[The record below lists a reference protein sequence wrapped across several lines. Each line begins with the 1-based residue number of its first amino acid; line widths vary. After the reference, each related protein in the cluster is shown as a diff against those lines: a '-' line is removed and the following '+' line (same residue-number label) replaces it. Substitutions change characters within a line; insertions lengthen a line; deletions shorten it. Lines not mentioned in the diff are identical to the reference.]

1 MEKRFKIRKKES
13 NKATDPELDQLNA
26 LVEGKLE
33 RRKLAVP
40 KSGFAYFHYENKG
53 YLGGLEAFCAPYEVQ
68 KTKRFK
74 RTGVVNFL
82 TPSGAKAVN
91 QGDYVL
97 KLTGKNFVVLD
108 EVAFSE
114 LFKVKWFFME

>member
-1 MEKRFKIRKKES
+1 MEERFEIRKKDT

-33 RRKLAVP
+33 RKKPAVS

-53 YLGGLEAFCAPYEVQ
+53 KLGALVNFCAPCEVQ

-74 RTGVVNFL
+74 
-82 TPSGAKAVN
+82 
-91 QGDYVL
+91 
-97 KLTGKNFVVLD
+97 
-108 EVAFSE
+108 
-114 LFKVKWFFME
+114 

>member
-1 MEKRFKIRKKES
+1 M
-13 NKATDPELDQLNA
+13 NA

-40 KSGFAYFHYENKG
+40 KSRFAYFHYENKG
-53 YLGGLEAFCAPYEVQ
+53 YLGGLEAFCTPYEVQ

-74 RTGVVNFL
+74 RNGAVNFL

-97 KLTGKNFVVLD
+97 KLTEKNFVVLD
-108 EVAFSE
+108 EAAFNE
-114 LFKVKWFFME
+114 LFMTKWLFV